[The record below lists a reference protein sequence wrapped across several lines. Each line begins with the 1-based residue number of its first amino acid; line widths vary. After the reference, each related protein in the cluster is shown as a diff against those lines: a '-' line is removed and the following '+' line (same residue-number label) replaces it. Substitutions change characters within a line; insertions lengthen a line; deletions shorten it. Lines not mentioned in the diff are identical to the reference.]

1 MSPNWRNEAAEEKE
15 SWHTPWCFIHRGTVL
30 TFSLKVYFTS
40 LMKQMNK
47 FILCFEAEKTS
58 AKSSE
63 SYQSDKF
70 LLRIHQNTCRYPVS
84 FVVNV

>member
-1 MSPNWRNEAAEEKE
+1 
-15 SWHTPWCFIHRGTVL
+15 
-30 TFSLKVYFTS
+30 
-40 LMKQMNK
+40 MKQMNK
-47 FILCFEAEKTS
+47 FILCFEAEKAS

-63 SYQSDKF
+63 SYQSDRF